1 MSERETIVRDK
12 YEAKGYDVIKAG
24 IPDLILLKEGKIE
37 FVEVKSHIDKLSEY
51 QERAFRLLKKH
62 GFIVKLERVDLRPT
76 PEPRRGVK
84 SIPFIDTL
92 TLDEKEMLDKYLS
105 IPYPDRMEYSCFA
118 EYMRREY

>member
-62 GFIVKLERVDLRPT
+62 G
-76 PEPRRGVK
+76 
-84 SIPFIDTL
+84 
-92 TLDEKEMLDKYLS
+92 LDKAAGVL
-105 IPYPDRMEYSCFA
+105 IAARD
-118 EYMRREY
+118 